1 MIRSSFYLIWHKR
14 KYNNKVEVEKFYIS
28 LVVLYLRF
36 IFYFQEKI
44 KMAKVAIIYYS
55 QTGTF
60 TSNNAQLDPDEV
72 ALTAARLQGKRVA
85 ELAAKFV

>member
-1 MIRSSFYLIWHKR
+1 MIWHKR
-14 KYNNKVEVEKFYIS
+14 KYNNKVEVEKLDIS

-55 QTGTF
+55 QTGT
-60 TSNNAQLDPDEV
+60 THKLAQGVEEG
-72 ALTAARLQGKRVA
+72 ARGWR
-85 ELAAKFV
+85 